1 MVHGDDHCY
10 VGPPTYFRSEGLKAV
25 FGTRPRRVPSARFDR
40 CGQVEGSASRGSA
53 SLRQKRAA
61 MRDIVASDNSDFF
74 PQRRLQKP
82 PAFGQLVERGTQLL
96 HLLGGE
102 TSCRSAR

>member
-10 VGPPTYFRSEGLKAV
+10 VDPPTYFRSEGLKAV

-40 CGQVEGSASRGSA
+40 CGQVEGSAPRSSA

-102 TSCRSAR
+102 TSRRSAR